1 MILFRR
7 FGLFFVPV
15 RWGGWVL
22 ALLAVAYTVYSFL
35 EVDSRSHS
43 VSDTLIN
50 TAFNGLI
57 AATVY
62 SAIAFFFSRSE
73 AGDQ

>member
-7 FGLFFVPV
+7 IGFFFVPV
-15 RWGGWVL
+15 RWGGWM
-22 ALLAVAYTVYSFL
+22 LAVLSIAYTVYSFV

-50 TAFNGLI
+50 TAYRGLI
-57 AATVY
+57 AAVVY
-62 SAIAFFFSRSE
+62 SVVAFFFSRRE
-73 AGDQ
+73 VGR